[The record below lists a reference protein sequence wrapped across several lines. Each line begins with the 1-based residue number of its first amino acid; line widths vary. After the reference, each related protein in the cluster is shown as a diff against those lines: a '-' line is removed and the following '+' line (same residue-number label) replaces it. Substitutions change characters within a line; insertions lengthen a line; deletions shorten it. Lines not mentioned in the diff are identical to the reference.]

1 MPLGIEFGPNPPTA
15 VVGLHVLVGL
25 LFLGLGVQ
33 NAMNGEPLGLALNGL
48 LGVLIAG
55 VGIAAARILARRN

>member
-1 MPLGIEFGPNPPTA
+1 MPLGIDVGANPPTA

-25 LFLGLGVQ
+25 VFVGLGVQ
-33 NAMNGEPLGLALNGL
+33 NAVNSRPLGLLLNGL

-55 VGIAAARILARRN
+55 VGIAAARILSRR